1 MSNLLTAEEN
11 KPIQFAHI
19 LSDVINKAVFENSSD
34 IRKIVEQLD
43 SVIVGVDRIKGGLQQ
58 ILRHQLTNVESFHPI
73 SVTEVH
79 MNSEDENDDEGS
91 VCHYEDDSDFDN
103 IEQDIREVGQRVD
116 KVEVEVRQYE
126 DRVQEVARDIEIH
139 RNAIAEF
146 HEEINRVSQ
155 APPVPV
161 SNFSEEEVA
170 TLKRVSE
177 KEKLCSDNY
186 YRRTLLLKNFILDVR
201 EEGSNYQK
209 CMNVL
214 RRCNLQFLLDNADN
228 FFVSDKNIKL
238 TFSSRRS
245 AIINLLKAKRVV
257 QNLAGCSVSLDAM
270 VPPSELNKKRELI
283 QKIRELKREKLCTS
297 YSIFET
303 NKADQWSML
312 VRVFKRG
319 IGSKVFKNVELAR
332 EFLMNQVHN
341 INNEA

>member
-1 MSNLLTAEEN
+1 M
-11 KPIQFAHI
+11 
-19 LSDVINKAVFENSSD
+19 
-34 IRKIVEQLD
+34 
-43 SVIVGVDRIKGGLQQ
+43 
-58 ILRHQLTNVESFHPI
+58 
-73 SVTEVH
+73 
-79 MNSEDENDDEGS
+79 
-91 VCHYEDDSDFDN
+91 
-103 IEQDIREVGQRVD
+103 
-116 KVEVEVRQYE
+116 
-126 DRVQEVARDIEIH
+126 
-139 RNAIAEF
+139 
-146 HEEINRVSQ
+146 
-155 APPVPV
+155 
-161 SNFSEEEVA
+161 
-170 TLKRVSE
+170 
-177 KEKLCSDNY
+177 Y
-186 YRRTLLLKNFILDVR
+186 YRRTLLLKNFISDDR
-201 EEGSNYQK
+201 QEGSNYQK
-209 CMNVL
+209 CMNML
-214 RRCNLQFLLDNADN
+214 RRCNLQFLLNNADN

>member
-1 MSNLLTAEEN
+1 MCYY
-11 KPIQFAHI
+11 
-19 LSDVINKAVFENSSD
+19 D
-34 IRKIVEQLD
+34 
-43 SVIVGVDRIKGGLQQ
+43 
-58 ILRHQLTNVESFHPI
+58 
-73 SVTEVH
+73 
-79 MNSEDENDDEGS
+79 
-91 VCHYEDDSDFDN
+91 DDSDFDN

-257 QNLAGCSVSLDAM
+257 QNLAGCPVSLDAM